1 MTEGQMLVKYL
12 SLVVIRYMLLDET
25 YSIKVPS
32 DEIVSLLRNGNDL
45 EIKVAENDDVILRI
59 IKKDLHINELI

>member
-1 MTEGQMLVKYL
+1 MTEEQMLVNYL
-12 SLVVIRYMLLDET
+12 SLVVIRYMLLAET

-45 EIKVAENDDVILRI
+45 EITVDENDDVILRI
-59 IKKDLHINELI
+59 IKKDLHINE

>member
-1 MTEGQMLVKYL
+1 MTEEQMLVKYL

-25 YSIKVPS
+25 YCIKVPS

-59 IKKDLHINELI
+59 IKKDLHINE

>member
-1 MTEGQMLVKYL
+1 MTEEQMLVKYL
-12 SLVVIRYMLLDET
+12 SLVVIRYMLLAET

-45 EIKVAENDDVILRI
+45 GITVAENDDVILRI
-59 IKKDLHINELI
+59 IKTDLHINE

>member
-1 MTEGQMLVKYL
+1 MTEEQMLVKYL

-32 DEIVSLLRNGNDL
+32 DEIVSLLRNRNDL

-59 IKKDLHINELI
+59 IKKDLHINE

>member
-59 IKKDLHINELI
+59 IKKDLHINE

>member
-1 MTEGQMLVKYL
+1 MTEEQMLVKYL

-59 IKKDLHINELI
+59 IKKDLHINE